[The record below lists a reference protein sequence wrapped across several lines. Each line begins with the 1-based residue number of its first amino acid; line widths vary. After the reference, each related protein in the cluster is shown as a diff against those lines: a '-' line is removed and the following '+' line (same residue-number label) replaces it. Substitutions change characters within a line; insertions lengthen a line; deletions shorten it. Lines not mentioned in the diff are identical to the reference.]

1 MSLRK
6 LPELKVKAFDP
17 KIEFEPRVDA
27 IDRWNAA
34 LRPAAAQSGTVIEI
48 YDIIGFDFWTGEGVT
63 AKSISAKLKNAG
75 DITVNINSPGGDFF
89 EGIAIYNLLRAHQG
103 RVDVNIMG
111 LAASAA
117 SIIAEAGDSV
127 KIGKA
132 ASFMIHNAW
141 GLVIGNK
148 SDMAKAADD
157 FAVFDG
163 QMAGLYAD
171 RTGKSRE
178 AVAALLDAE
187 TWMGGEEAV
196 AEGFA
201 DALLDADQVI
211 EDAKALSETKPITAR
226 RRVDAMLAERGL
238 PRSERR
244 AMIRDLKNSGTLRAA
259 EDEAMPRADF
269 APLAASLKR
278 LHETLKH

>member
-6 LPELKVKAFDP
+6 LPEIAVKAFDP
-17 KIEFEPRVDA
+17 RIEFEPRVDA

-34 LRPAAAQSGTVIEI
+34 LRPTRVQAGTIIEI

-63 AKSISAKLKNAG
+63 AKSVSAKLKAAG
-75 DITVNINSPGGDFF
+75 DVTVNINSPGGDFF
-89 EGIAIYNLLRAHQG
+89 EGIAIYNLLRAHNG

-117 SIIAEAGDSV
+117 SIIAEAGDTV

-148 SDMAKAADD
+148 SDMKKASED

-171 RTGKSRE
+171 RTGKTRE
-178 AVAALLDAE
+178 EVAALLDAE
-187 TWMGGEEAV
+187 TWMNGEEAV
-196 AEGFA
+196 ADKFA
-201 DALLDADQVI
+201 DALLDADQVT
-211 EDAKALSETKPITAR
+211 EDTKAALETKPKAAL

-244 AMIRDLKNSGTLRAA
+244 QMIRDLKNAGTPCAA
-259 EDEAMPRADF
+259 DAEVTPRADL
-269 APLAASLKR
+269 APVSASLAR
-278 LHETLKH
+278 LLEKLKN